1 MDSISP
7 LDSRY
12 SSKLHDVRSIFSNA
26 NFTKYKCFV
35 ECEYLKF
42 IISIIRNYTPH
53 QLSHYNTIIEDIANN
68 IESNSV
74 RETEKITNYE
84 TKTNHDIQALVM
96 YIRDLVPKEI
106 RELVHFGLTSQ
117 DINSPAMI
125 LSYRDFNNTV
135 FLIEIEKVLETLQDI
150 GLENKKT
157 VMLTFTHGQP
167 ATPTTFKKQMDVF
180 INKLGDIVHDLEENY
195 QYKTKMGG
203 SNGDL
208 TALRVSYPKIDWE
221 ASMDR
226 FVSSQLLLTRNRNTT
241 QIDDY
246 SNYYRLFQIYQ
257 RTCVVL
263 INLCQDIWL
272 YCSKNYLK
280 MRNVVGE
287 VGSSAMPHKINPIH
301 FENAE
306 GNLKLATDMF
316 ESIGKNIC
324 INRLQRDLTDSTLLR
339 NVGVACG
346 YMILAIRNINTGLS
360 RITLNH
366 HEIKHDLN
374 ENSIVIIEFIQLIM
388 RSKGIPNGY
397 ELCKQYARGRKQFN
411 FTEFIGFMESN
422 NIPINAE
429 FIEMINLDYVKIFD
443 L

>member
-42 IISIIRNYTPH
+42 VISCIKDYTPH
-53 QLSHYNTIIEDIANN
+53 QLSHYNKIIEDISNY
-68 IESNSV
+68 IESNPV

-96 YIRDLVPKEI
+96 YIRDLVPEEI
-106 RELVHFGLTSQ
+106 REMVHFGLTSQ
-117 DINSPAMI
+117 DINSPAMV
-125 LSYRDFNNTV
+125 LSYRDFNNTI
-135 FLIEIEKVLETLQDI
+135 FLIEIERVMETLHNI
-150 GLENKKT
+150 GTKNKNT
-157 VMLTFTHGQP
+157 IMLTFTHGQP
-167 ATPTTFKKQMDVF
+167 ATPSTFKKQMDVF
-180 INKLGDIVHDLEENY
+180 IHKLGDIIHDLEENY
-195 QYKTKMGG
+195 EYKTKMGG

-208 TALRVSYPKIDWE
+208 TALKVSYPKIDWE
-221 ASMDR
+221 ISMDR
-226 FVSSQLLLTRNRNTT
+226 FVSSQLLLMRNRNTT

-246 SNYYRLFQIYQ
+246 INYYRLFHIYQ
-257 RTCVVL
+257 RTCVIL

-280 MRNVVGE
+280 MRNVAGE

-346 YMILAIRNINTGLS
+346 YMILAIRNINTGLA
-360 RITLNH
+360 RIEVN
-366 HEIKHDLN
+366 IRQIQDDIN

-388 RSKGIPNGY
+388 RSNGIPNGY
-397 ELCKQYARGRKQFN
+397 ELCKKYARGRKKFD
-411 FTEFIGFMESN
+411 F
-422 NIPINAE
+422 PE
-429 FIEMINLDYVKIFD
+429 FIEFMETNNIEITTDFIELLNLEYDKIFNQ
-443 L
+443 